1 MSDLPTQAVI
11 LCGGLGTRLRP
22 FTDEIPKP
30 MVLCN
35 GKPFLLYLLQQLHD
49 QGINKFVL
57 LTGYLGEKIEAY
69 FGDGSSFGWEITYS
83 SGPVQWDTGR
93 RLWEAKP
100 YIENRFVLL
109 YSDNFAP
116 FPLNKLLE
124 THLKNNLPLTLML
137 SKKNPGN
144 ISINDDGVAQKYS
157 NDRSDKD
164 ANYVEIGYMIIEKD
178 LTFSYFENPDCSFS
192 EVIKLMVSKQQVG
205 TWIQNDSYHSISD
218 PTRWKK
224 AEKYLL
230 EDKIIFIDRDGI
242 VNYRA
247 PIGEYITRWEDFK
260 IIVDTFD
267 VMKSLS
273 QKGFK
278 FIIITNQAGI
288 ARKKMNASE
297 LSRIHTNLLDLCQ
310 KSRIEILKIY
320 VCPHHWDDSC
330 DCRKPKAGMFYAASK
345 DFLVRLDK
353 TLYIGDDVRDCE
365 AAYNAGMK
373 SLFIG
378 DDSQLSNLRDV
389 QKPIYSSNKL
399 FDILP
404 NILNYFN

>member
-205 TWIQNDSYHSISD
+205 
-218 PTRWKK
+218 
-224 AEKYLL
+224 
-230 EDKIIFIDRDGI
+230 
-242 VNYRA
+242 
-247 PIGEYITRWEDFK
+247 FK
-260 IIVDTFD
+260 MILIIVFLIQQD
-267 VMKSLS
+267 
-273 QKGFK
+273 G
-278 FIIITNQAGI
+278 
-288 ARKKMNASE
+288 KK
-297 LSRIHTNLLDLCQ
+297 
-310 KSRIEILKIY
+310 LKNIY
-320 VCPHHWDDSC
+320 
-330 DCRKPKAGMFYAASK
+330 
-345 DFLVRLDK
+345 
-353 TLYIGDDVRDCE
+353 
-365 AAYNAGMK
+365 
-373 SLFIG
+373 
-378 DDSQLSNLRDV
+378 
-389 QKPIYSSNKL
+389 
-399 FDILP
+399 
-404 NILNYFN
+404 

>member
-1 MSDLPTQAVI
+1 MIELPTQAVI

-35 GKPFLLYLLQQLHD
+35 GKPFLMYLLQQLND

-57 LTGYLGEKIEAY
+57 LTGYLGEKIEDY
-69 FGDGSSFGWEITYS
+69 FGDGRSFGWQIAYS
-83 SGPVQWDTGR
+83 FGPVQWDTGR

-100 YIENRFVLL
+100 YIEDRFLLL

-116 FPLNKLLE
+116 FPLDKLLE
-124 THLKNNLPLTLML
+124 THFKNNLPLTFMV

-144 ISINDDGVAQKYS
+144 ISINDYGVAQKYS

-178 LTFSYFENPDCSFS
+178 LTFSYFDNPDCSFS
-192 EVIKLMVSKQQVG
+192 SVINLMVSNHKVG

-218 PTRWKK
+218 PKRWIKT
-224 AEKYLL
+224 EKYLL
-230 EDKIIFIDRDGI
+230 EDKIIFLDRDGVI
-242 VNYRA
+242 NHKA
-247 PIGEYITRWEDFK
+247 PAGKYITRWEDFK
-260 IIVDTFD
+260 MIVDTFD

-273 QKGFK
+273 QEGFK
-278 FIIITNQAGI
+278 FIIITNQAGV
-288 ARKKMNASE
+288 ARKKINSSE
-297 LSRIHTNLLDLCQ
+297 LLRIHTNLIDLYQ
-310 KSRIEILKIY
+310 KSGIEILKIY
-320 VCPHHWDDSC
+320 VCPHHWDDNC
-330 DCRKPKAGMFYAASK
+330 DCRKPKPGMFYEASK
-345 DFLVRLDK
+345 DFQVRLDK
-353 TLYIGDDVRDCE
+353 TLYIGDDIRDCE

-373 SLFIG
+373 SLYIG
-378 DDSQLSNLRDV
+378 DESQLLNLLDV

-399 FDILP
+399 SEILP
-404 NILNYFN
+404 NILNHFN

>member
-1 MSDLPTQAVI
+1 MSDLPKQAVI

-22 FTDEIPKP
+22 FTDKIPKP

-35 GKPFLLYLLQQLHD
+35 GKPFLMYLLQQLHD

-57 LTGYLGEKIEAY
+57 LTGYLGEKIEDY
-69 FGDGSSFGWEITYS
+69 FGDGSSFGWQITYS
-83 SGPVQWDTGR
+83 FGPVQWDTGR

-100 YIENRFVLL
+100 YIEDRFLLL
-109 YSDNFAP
+109 YSDNFTP
-116 FPLNKLLE
+116 FPLGKLLE
-124 THLKNNLPLTLML
+124 THFKNNLPLTFMV

-144 ISINDDGVAQKYS
+144 ISINDYGVAQKYS

-178 LTFSYFENPDCSFS
+178 LTFSYFDNPDCSFS
-192 EVIKLMVSKQQVG
+192 SVINLMVSNHQVG
-205 TWIQNDSYHSISD
+205 AWIQNDSYHSISD
-218 PTRWKK
+218 PKRWIK

-230 EDKIIFIDRDGI
+230 EDKIIFIDRDGVI
-242 VNYRA
+242 NHRA
-247 PIGEYITRWEDFK
+247 QTGEYITRWEDFK

-278 FIIITNQAGI
+278 FIVITNQAGV
-288 ARKKMNASE
+288 ARKKMNSSE
-297 LSRIHTNLLDLCQ
+297 LSRIHTNLTDLCQ
-310 KSRIEILKIY
+310 KSGIEILKIY
-320 VCPHHWDDSC
+320 VCPHHWDDNC

-345 DFLVRLDK
+345 DFQVRLDK

-378 DDSQLSNLRDV
+378 DDSQLLNLREV
-389 QKPIYSSNKL
+389 QKPIYSSSKL
-399 FDILP
+399 SDILP

>member
-1 MSDLPTQAVI
+1 MIELPTQAVI

-35 GKPFLLYLLQQLHD
+35 GKPFLMYLLQQLND

-57 LTGYLGEKIEAY
+57 LTGYLGEKIEDY
-69 FGDGSSFGWEITYS
+69 FGDGRSFGWQIAYS
-83 SGPVQWDTGR
+83 FGPVQWDTGR

-100 YIENRFVLL
+100 YIEDRFLLL

-116 FPLNKLLE
+116 FPLDKLLE
-124 THLKNNLPLTLML
+124 THFKNNLPLTFMV

-144 ISINDDGVAQKYS
+144 ISINDYGVAQKYS

-178 LTFSYFENPDCSFS
+178 LTFSYFDNPDCSFS
-192 EVIKLMVSKQQVG
+192 SVINLMVSNHQVG
-205 TWIQNDSYHSISD
+205 AWIQNDSYHSISD
-218 PTRWKK
+218 PKRWIK

-230 EDKIIFIDRDGI
+230 EDKIIFIDRDGVI
-242 VNYRA
+242 NHRA
-247 PIGEYITRWEDFK
+247 QTGEYITRWEDFK

-278 FIIITNQAGI
+278 FIVITNQAGV
-288 ARKKMNASE
+288 ARKKMNSSE
-297 LSRIHTNLLDLCQ
+297 LSRIHTNLTDLCQ
-310 KSRIEILKIY
+310 KSGIEILKIY
-320 VCPHHWDDSC
+320 VCPHHWDDNC

-345 DFLVRLDK
+345 DFQVRLDK

-378 DDSQLSNLRDV
+378 DDSQLLNLRDV
-389 QKPIYSSNKL
+389 QKPIYSSSKL
-399 FDILP
+399 SDILP

>member
-1 MSDLPTQAVI
+1 MSDSPTQAVI

-57 LTGYLGEKIEAY
+57 LTGYLGEMIEDY
-69 FGDGSSFGWEITYS
+69 FKDGSKFGWQISYSFG
-83 SGPVQWDTGR
+83 PVGWDTGR

-100 YIENRFVLL
+100 NIEDRFLLL

-116 FPLNKLLE
+116 FSLEKLLE
-124 THLKNNLPLTLML
+124 THFKNNLPLTFMV

-157 NDRSDKD
+157 NNRSDKD

-178 LTFSYFENPDCSFS
+178 LTFSYFDNPDCSFS
-192 EVIKLMVSKQQVG
+192 SVINLMVSNHQVG
-205 TWIQNDSYHSISD
+205 TWIQNDSYQSISD

-224 AEKYLL
+224 TEKYLL
-230 EDKIIFIDRDGI
+230 KDKIIFIDRDGI
-242 VNYRA
+242 INYKA
-247 PIGEYITRWEDFK
+247 PSGEYITRWEDFK
-260 IIVDTFD
+260 IIADSFD

-288 ARKKMNASE
+288 ARKKIKSSE
-297 LSRIHTNLLDLCQ
+297 LSRIHTNLIDLCQ
-310 KSRIEILKIY
+310 KSGIEILKIY
-320 VCPHHWDDSC
+320 VCPHHWDDDC
-330 DCRKPKAGMFYAASK
+330 NCRKPKAGMFYAASK
-345 DFLVRLDK
+345 DFQVRLDK
-353 TLYIGDDVRDCE
+353 TLFIGDDVRDCE

-378 DDSQLSNLRDV
+378 DDSQLLNLRDA
-389 QKPIYSSNKL
+389 QKPIYFSSKL
-399 FDILP
+399 SEILP